1 MYLKNT
7 FLDIKLPD
15 QSNPR
20 KKEFPTVL
28 MMLLYLYYLTAIVHL
43 LGNIR

>member
-20 KKEFPTVL
+20 KKKSSQQF
-28 MMLLYLYYLTAIVHL
+28 
-43 LGNIR
+43 